1 MNHPPLHLGYNL
13 ARVLFV
19 PPPIEVLG
27 HGPKLHDEVA
37 RQILG
42 LDLAPLFPPQS
53 YERAFILVPVV

>member
-27 HGPKLHDEVA
+27 YAAELDD
-37 RQILG
+37 QIG
-42 LDLAPLFPPQS
+42 
-53 YERAFILVPVV
+53 